1 MEIGEK
7 AVDDA
12 KAKARC
18 DEERCFGFT
27 RRESTVVA
35 HGRFERAQRG
45 RAYCNDAAAAAS
57 HALDCVDG
65 FNGDSIPLAV
75 HAMSGKIFVVHR
87 LESAGADVQ
96 GQIRRGYAALIELRE
111 HRLVEMQP
119 RS

>member
-1 MEIGEK
+1 MEIGEQ

-27 RRESTVVA
+27 RRELTITA
-35 HGRFERAQRG
+35 HSRFECAQRG

-57 HALDCVDG
+57 HARDCVDG
-65 FNGDSIPLAV
+65 LAGDSIPLAV
-75 HAMSGKIFVVHR
+75 HAMSAEIFAVHR

-96 GQIRRGYAALIELRE
+96 RQIR
-111 HRLVEMQP
+111 
-119 RS
+119 